1 MGITRRTAPRSDKG
15 SNHVLWVFLT
25 GLLLAWQIA
34 CSQGP
39 ADPDQRNDVGFL
51 FRMAA
56 AEFEAN
62 IRYIIL
68 TVTGEGMNP
77 VHQELILEGTTF
89 SGRVEV
95 PAGSDRIFTCLAYN
109 DSHRV
114 IFSAVDTVDLV
125 PGEPFLVELNLIP
138 NFFSLLI
145 SPSDTTVSRGND
157 FPLRIQVYGVEDLFG
172 ATLRLEFD
180 PEELEVARVE
190 QGTFLG
196 QETLFFS
203 KVDSN
208 LVILGITRKQGEK
221 GVSGSG
227 RLGTIYFRS
236 LTSQISEISFV
247 EDWIKLIQPDG
258 EDVAGIDSL
267 NIGSSAVTIK

>member
-1 MGITRRTAPRSDKG
+1 MAESRKG
-15 SNHVLWVFLT
+15 NGPKYVLPVFLV
-25 GLLLAWQIA
+25 GLVMAWQIA

-39 ADPDQRNDVGFL
+39 SDPQARNDVGFL

-77 VHQELILEGTTF
+77 VHQELILNGTTF

-114 IFSAVDTVDLV
+114 IFSAVDTVDLA
-125 PGEPFLVELNLIP
+125 PGEPFLVQLNLIP
-138 NFFSLLI
+138 NFFSLLL
-145 SPSDTTVSRGND
+145 SPSDTTVARGKA

-172 ATLRLEFD
+172 ATLRLEYD
-180 PEELEVARVE
+180 PEELEVVKVE

-208 LVILGITRKQGEK
+208 LVILGITRKQGEA

-227 RLGTIYFRS
+227 RLGTIYFRP
-236 LTSQISEISFV
+236 LTSQISEISYV
-247 EDWIKLIQPDG
+247 EDWIKLIQTDG

-267 NIGSSAVTIK
+267 NIGSSAITIK